1 MTNDLL
7 NQLNITKHQI
17 KVFICSLLAIFLM
30 MSLHYMGVPSP
41 FKAKITH
48 PSVQNKAEAASEEAM
63 KKIRPKLQKQKN
75 DFKLKKES
83 RLFFPEANAEEMP
96 ANYDAASG
104 YIVADLE
111 SGKILAEKNADQHM
125 PIASITKIMTA
136 IIALDLASPSEQIT
150 ITDNAAAYPPSKIN
164 VVPGEKMTLE
174 ELLNASLLASAN
186 DATEAIHDGV
196 NANYTA
202 DVFVRAMNEKAEL
215 LGLKNTHFTNPQGFD
230 FQDNGS
236 SPADLAILTSYAL
249 KNYPLIAQIV
259 QKDVQYLPAN
269 EYHHE
274 NTLYNW
280 NGLIGVYPDTVG
292 MKIGNTNAAGY
303 TTTVVSN
310 RGGKKLF
317 VALLGAPGVLE
328 RDLWSAQLLDE
339 AYKKAFN
346 FDPINITEEQLR
358 AKYASW
364 ILN

>member
-1 MTNDLL
+1 
-7 NQLNITKHQI
+7 
-17 KVFICSLLAIFLM
+17 M

-48 PSVQNKAEAASEEAM
+48 PAVQNKAEAATEEAM
-63 KKIRPKLQKQKN
+63 KKVRPQLQKQKN

-83 RLFFPEANAEEMP
+83 RLFLPEANAEELP
-96 ANYDAASG
+96 ATYDTASG

-111 SGKILAEKNADQHM
+111 SGKILAGKNADQHM
-125 PIASITKIMTA
+125 PVASITKIMTA

-186 DATEAIHDGV
+186 DATESILEGV
-196 NANYTA
+196 NAKYKA
-202 DVFVRAMNEKAEL
+202 DIFVRAMNEKAVL
-215 LGLKNTHFTNPQGFD
+215 LGMKNTHFTNPQGFD

-259 QKDVQYLPAN
+259 QKDYQYLPAN

-274 NTLYNW
+274 NNLYNW
-280 NGLIGVYPDTVG
+280 NGLIGVYPDTIG
-292 MKIGNTNAAGY
+292 MKIGNTNAAGF

-317 VALLGAPGVLE
+317 AALLGAPGIRE
-328 RDLWSAQLLDE
+328 RDMWTAQLLDE
-339 AYKKAFN
+339 AYKQAFN
-346 FDPINITEEQLR
+346 FDPINITEEQLQE
-358 AKYASW
+358 KYDSW
-364 ILN
+364 IIR